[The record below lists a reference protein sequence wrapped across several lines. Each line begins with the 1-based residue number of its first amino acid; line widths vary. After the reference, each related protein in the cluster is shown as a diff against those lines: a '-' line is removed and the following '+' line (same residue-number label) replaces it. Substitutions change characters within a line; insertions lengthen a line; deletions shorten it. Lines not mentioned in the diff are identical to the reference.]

1 MGSIHVS
8 LLLLAIYRFIL
19 QYRMKRHTQKYT
31 YLQPWN
37 PRDRLNIVFYNFLM
51 LRFNLDF

>member
-1 MGSIHVS
+1 
-8 LLLLAIYRFIL
+8 
-19 QYRMKRHTQKYT
+19 MKRHTQKYT

-37 PRDRLNIVFYNFLM
+37 PRDRQNIVFYNFLM